1 MKSIYYILI
10 IINVELENNV
20 NYLELVKIFIDIIV
34 IFIEKKL
41 YYVIVKFQ

>member
-1 MKSIYYILI
+1 MKLIYYILI